1 MTTVIDS
8 DVLIALWEVD
18 DALNRAAQEA
28 LDQALAQGKL
38 VVPAPVFAELL
49 AFPKRTEG
57 FLQTFFR
64 ETSIA
69 VDWELSENVW
79 KAAGRAFGAYATRRR
94 RAGERAP
101 RRVLVDFLMGAYA
114 EQNGYRLLTFDR
126 GIYRA
131 AFPKLKLLAP

>member
-1 MTTVIDS
+1 
-8 DVLIALWEVD
+8 LGH
-18 DALNRAAQEA
+18 
-28 LDQALAQGKL
+28 GKL

-49 AFPKRTEG
+49 AFPKRSGG
-57 FLQTFFR
+57 FLLSFFR

-79 KAAGRAFGAYATRRR
+79 RAAGRAFGVYAARRR
-94 RAGERAP
+94 RSGKQRP
-101 RRVLVDFLMGAYA
+101 RRVLVDFLIGAYA

-131 AFPKLKLLAP
+131 AFPDLKLVAP

>member
-1 MTTVIDS
+1 VTTAVDS
-8 DVLIALWEVD
+8 NVLIALWDVD
-18 DALNRAAQEA
+18 DALNREAQAA
-28 LDQALAQGKL
+28 LDQALAGGNL
-38 VVPAPVFAELL
+38 VVAAPVFAELL

-79 KAAGRAFGAYATRRR
+79 KAAGRAFGAYAARRR
-94 RAGERAP
+94 RTGEGKA
-101 RRVLVDFLMGAYA
+101 RRVLVDFVIGAYA